1 LLDAAAQPLREAA
14 GQAFSFRLP
23 VEMLEQRPPRRGEPA
38 GAPTPAQPVSGTLS
52 SGRLRSAE
60 LFGTRQEIE
69 IEHGEA
75 VYRLRITSQGKLILT
90 K

>member
-1 LLDAAAQPLREAA
+1 MFNPSAQGADSLNLSALPSLSDMASPAA
-14 GQAFSFRLP
+14 GAATA
-23 VEMLEQRPPRRGEPA
+23 PREPA
-38 GAPTPAQPVSGTLS
+38 GLR
-52 SGRLRSAE
+52 RLPSQSLFQGQQE
-60 LFGTRQEIE
+60 LL